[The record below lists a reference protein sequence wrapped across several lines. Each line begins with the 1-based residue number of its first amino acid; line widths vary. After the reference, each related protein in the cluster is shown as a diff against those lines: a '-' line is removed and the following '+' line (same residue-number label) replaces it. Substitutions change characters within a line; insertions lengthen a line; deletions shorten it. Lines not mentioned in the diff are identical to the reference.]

1 MIISLFYILYPFC
14 FPFHSLFLKSLYSLT
29 LPQYLFTASLI
40 QVFPDITQPPPASVG
55 SHEPRHGVTEL
66 VQHFL
71 GNLAEL
77 NQSLRV
83 GIHAEQELAVAHG
96 KDKPRDRHRGGGVRA
111 AAPKRRRGEEGAK
124 GLVEPRILVCTL
136 VVTSSL
142 RLLTFRPQE
151 YPWCPVR

>member
-1 MIISLFYILYPFC
+1 MIIFLFYIYILSVFLSIP
-14 FPFHSLFLKSLYSLT
+14 LFLKSLYSLT

-66 VQHFL
+66 VQVGHH
-71 GNLAEL
+71 AEL

-96 KDKPRDRHRGGGVRA
+96 KDKPRDRHRGGDVRA